1 MVLQAMADLTGPD
14 IVVLGCGNPNRSDDG
29 AGPRVMALLRGI
41 GLPPEVRLFDVGT
54 DGMTAMYRARGATH
68 LVVVDARVPGGNPGA
83 VYEVPGEVLAAPPA
97 KGAGLHEFRW
107 DHALYA
113 GRRIYGDAYPAT
125 VVVLLIE
132 AASLDLGL
140 ALSPTV
146 EASAQ
151 SVSQRV
157 RGLIDGWLAA

>member
-1 MVLQAMADLTGPD
+1 MTAGRGPD

-29 AGPRVMALLRGI
+29 AGPSVIARLRDAV
-41 GLPPEVRLFDVGT
+41 LPPEVRLFDVGT

-68 LVVVDARVPGGNPGA
+68 LVVVDARVPGGAPGA
-83 VYEVPGEVLAAPPA
+83 IYEVPGEVLAAPPA
-97 KGAGLHEFRW
+97 IGASLHEFRW

-113 GRRIYGDAYPAT
+113 GHRIYGDAFPAT

-132 AASLDLGL
+132 AETLELGL
-140 ALSPTV
+140 SLSPAV
-146 EASAQ
+146 EAAASTVAG
-151 SVSQRV
+151 RV

>member
-1 MVLQAMADLTGPD
+1 MVMSAVADLTKPD

-29 AGPRVMALLRGI
+29 VGPRVIALLQMA

-68 LVVVDARVPGGNPGA
+68 LVIVDAQVPGGVPGA
-83 VYEVPGEVLAAPPA
+83 IYEVPGEVLAAPPN

-113 GRRIYGDAYPAT
+113 GHRIYGETFPAT

-132 AASLDLGL
+132 AESLGFGL
-140 ALSPTV
+140 SLSPAV
-146 EASAQ
+146 EASA
-151 SVSQRV
+151 VAVAGRV

>member
-1 MVLQAMADLTGPD
+1 MADLIGPD

-29 AGPRVMALLRGI
+29 AGPRVIALLRDS
-41 GLPPEVRLFDVGT
+41 GLPPQVRLFDVGT

-132 AASLDLGL
+132 AARLDLGL
-140 ALSPTV
+140 SRSPLV

-151 SVSQRV
+151 SVAHRV
-157 RGLIDGWLAA
+157 RDLIDGWLAQ

>member
-1 MVLQAMADLTGPD
+1 MVLQAMADLTGSD

-29 AGPRVMALLRGI
+29 AGPRLMALLRGI

-68 LVVVDARVPGGNPGA
+68 LVIVDARVPGGNPGA
-83 VYEVPGEVLAAPPA
+83 IYEVPGEVLAAPPA

-140 ALSPTV
+140 ALSPPV

-151 SVSQRV
+151 SVAKRV